1 MKAWRIKA
9 EGELVLEKLEPTA
22 PKKSFVKVKIMY
34 SALSD
39 MDGLLYSGEV
49 LPPQYPITIGRQ
61 AVGMVTEVG
70 EGVTNVTRGDRVVI
84 DPYVFCDSCVICNEK
99 EKYTDCLCLK
109 EYGTDEDGFL
119 SDFVIVR
126 CEDLF
131 KLPDR
136 VSDEDAMFASHIAT
150 AMNIASK
157 LSLEKGK
164 RIAIMGGTIIGL
176 VLAQIVLYY
185 QAVPILVDSRTDRL
199 EIAESLGIYY
209 CINSTVQD
217 VQKKIFSLT
226 GGSLADS
233 VVHFTASQLS
243 LEQSLSVASFGTK
256 VILAGWSGAK
266 NALYTNMSDIVT
278 KQLKLVGLNNGAKLI
293 PSAINMI
300 ANKSVNVSSF
310 ITKIIPFSDVET
322 IIKEQMEFPQKE
334 IKVLVKM

>member
-9 EGELVLEKLEPTA
+9 KGELVLEKLEPTA
-22 PKKSFVKVKIMY
+22 PKENFVKVKIIY

-39 MDGLLYSGEV
+39 MDELLYSGEV
-49 LPPQYPITIGRQ
+49 LPPQYPVTIGRQ
-61 AVGMVTEVG
+61 AVGMVVEVG
-70 EGVTNVTRGDRVVI
+70 ESVTNVTRGDRVVI
-84 DPYVFCDSCVICNEK
+84 DPYVFCDSCIMCSE
-99 EKYTDCLCLK
+99 EGKYTDCLNLK

-164 RIAIMGGTIIGL
+164 HIAIMGGTIIGL

-185 QAVPILVDSRTDRL
+185 QAVPILVDARADRL
-199 EIAESLGIYY
+199 ERAESLGIYY

-233 VVHFTASQLS
+233 AVHLVASQLP
-243 LEQSLSVASFGTK
+243 LEQTLASVSFGSK
-256 VILAGWSGAK
+256 IILAGWSGAQT
-266 NALYTNMSDIVT
+266 ALPANIRSIVT
-278 KQLKLVGLNNGAKLI
+278 KQIKVEGLTNGAKLI

-300 ANKSVNVSSF
+300 INKSVNVSSF
-310 ITKIIPFSDVET
+310 VTKTVPFNDVET
-322 IIKEQMEFPQKE
+322 AIKEQIEFPQKE
-334 IKVLVKM
+334 LKVFVKM